1 MYKHLLLA
9 ALFCLAAVSANAQ
22 QTDAKTMVATG
33 AAIPPE
39 PKTTTTN
46 VVVEKDGKLYVQ
58 STTVNLIET
67 TAETVS
73 NRIDKLREEMAKLDA
88 NRKQLEA
95 SVAELQ
101 KLFFDLQKKEKK
113 QKKDDEK
120 SN

>member
-1 MYKHLLLA
+1 MLKHLLSA
-9 ALFCLAAVSANAQ
+9 ALFTLVAFSANA
-22 QTDAKTMVATG
+22 QTDAKTLIATG
-33 AAIPPE
+33 AAYPPE

-67 TAETVS
+67 NSQTVS
-73 NRIDKLREEMAKLDA
+73 DRIDKLREEMAKLEA

-95 SVAELQ
+95 SVSELQ

-120 SN
+120 GR

>member
-9 ALFCLAAVSANAQ
+9 ALFCLAATFSNAQ
-22 QTDAKTMVATG
+22 TDPKALIATG
-33 AAIPPE
+33 VAYPPE
-39 PKTTTTN
+39 QKTTTTN

-67 TAETVS
+67 TSETVS
-73 NRIDKLREEMAKLDA
+73 NRIDKLRDEMAKLEA

-113 QKKDDEK
+113 QNKGR
-120 SN
+120 

>member
-9 ALFCLAAVSANAQ
+9 ALFCLAASFSNA
-22 QTDAKTMVATG
+22 QTDAKTLVTTG
-33 AAIPPE
+33 AALPPE
-39 PKTTTTN
+39 QKTTTTN

-67 TAETVS
+67 TAQTVS
-73 NRIDKLREEMAKLDA
+73 DRIDKLLLEKDKMEAGIKQVDA
-88 NRKQLEA
+88 SILE
-95 SVAELQ
+95 LK
-101 KLFFDLQKKEKK
+101 KLFFDLQKREKK